1 MTDDSKWARIER
13 DFDAP
18 ITAVWDMWTKPENFQ
33 SWYGP
38 NGASIPTCEMD
49 LTIGGARKICMAMQ
63 TPKGEMR
70 MWFTG
75 VYKEI
80 TAPNRLVYTEA
91 MCDADGTLI
100 PPSAMG
106 MPEGT
111 PDVTEII
118 VDLTETNGKT
128 RMVMIHRGVPTGTA
142 GEGGWKQAIEKMA
155 GLLAG

>member
-38 NGASIPTCEMD
+38 NGATIPTCEMD
-49 LTIGGARKICMAMQ
+49 LSVGGTRKICMAMQ
-63 TPKGEMR
+63 TPKGEMQ

-80 TAPNRLVYTEA
+80 TAPTRLVYTEA

-100 PPSAMG
+100 PPSVMG

-128 RMVMIHRGVPTGTA
+128 RMVMIHRGVPAGTA

-155 GLLAG
+155 GLLAV